1 MSFSKISVMA
11 GAAFIS
17 SVAAHGFV
25 QNIEAE
31 GVWYTGYNPSF
42 QYQTPAP
49 VVAGWS
55 DPKDSDNG
63 FVAPDAYAT
72 GDIICHKSA
81 TNGQGYVN
89 VTAGSDVTLAWNTWP
104 VSHHGPVLD
113 YLASCDGDCT
123 TVDKTGLEFFK
134 IDGVGHIS
142 GSNPGIWAT
151 DNLIA
156 NNNSWAVNI
165 PSTLAP
171 GPYVLRHEIIALHSA
186 NQADG
191 AQNYPQCINLWVSGT
206 GTESPSG
213 EVATKFYTETDPS
226 IQFNLYQDFSSYSV
240 PGPAQWSGAT
250 SSAPLSAYSATPTGG
265 AVATGAASSVAAS
278 SAVASAT
285 IASSSAVAT
294 SAAVS
299 QASSAVAASSA
310 TSAVVSA
317 TSAASAVVA
326 TSAASS
332 SKKSCSKAATSVLSS
347 AQVAVVTPAP
357 VASSAA
363 AAGGSNVVTQEIT
376 DYEWVTD
383 IVTETVTAGAK
394 KMRRHARDVRA

>member
-1 MSFSKISVMA
+1 MSFSKIAVVA
-11 GAAFIS
+11 GAAFVS

-25 QNIEAE
+25 QNIEAN
-31 GVWYTGYNPSF
+31 GVWYQGYNPSF
-42 QYQTPAP
+42 HYQTPAP

-55 DPKDSDNG
+55 ALNQDNG
-63 FVAPDAYAT
+63 FVSPDAYST
-72 GDIICHKSA
+72 SDIICHKSA
-81 TNGQGYVN
+81 TNAQAYVN

-123 TVDKTGLEFFK
+123 TVDKTGLKFFK
-134 IDGVGHIS
+134 IDGVGSIS
-142 GSNPGIWAT
+142 GYNPGTWAS

-165 PSTLAP
+165 PSTIAP
-171 GPYVLRHEIIALHSA
+171 GAYVLRHEIIALHSA
-186 NQADG
+186 NQVNG
-191 AQNYPQCINLWVSGT
+191 AQNYPQCINLWVSGA
-206 GTESPSG
+206 GTESPAG
-213 EVATKFYTETDPS
+213 EVATSFYTETDPS
-226 IQFNLYQDFSSYSV
+226 IEFNLYEAFSTYSV

-250 SSAPLSAYSATPTGG
+250 SGG
-265 AVATGAASSVAAS
+265 AVATGAAPSAAT
-278 SAVASAT
+278 SAVSSAT

-294 SAAVS
+294 SEAVS
-299 QASSAVAASSA
+299 RTSSAVAASSA

-317 TSAASAVVA
+317 TSQASSVAA
-326 TSAASS
+326 TSATSS

-347 AQVAVVTPAP
+347 TQAAAVTPAP
-357 VASSAA
+357 ATTA
-363 AAGGSNVVTQEIT
+363 AAGGSNVITQEIT